1 MTIKKTNL
9 NIKAIFNYL
18 QSDFIK
24 KKRSFTIGLTTVF
37 LVVFFICLL
46 MNTLSL
52 APAIFLRLSEDQA
65 GEIDII
71 MLPYFNQQDASKLP
85 SAFDRI
91 YKNKNEEKSAS
102 NFLQFLNF
110 TDMNSKLANN
120 KEIQGIT
127 PRWVVSG
134 NVTNQNNSWAL
145 SNILIINSR
154 LENKYGLGRKLNLQE
169 LNSFVI
175 FFNYRNAILVI
186 LFLKI

>member
-1 MTIKKTNL
+1 MKIANF
-9 NIKAIFNYL
+9 NFKAILNYL
-18 QSDFIK
+18 KSDLSK
-24 KKRSFTIGLTTVF
+24 KKRSYTIGLTTVF

-52 APAIFLRLSEDQA
+52 APAIFLRLSEDQT

-91 YKNKNEEKSAS
+91 LVNLKEEKSAL

-110 TDMNSKLANN
+110 TEMRSKLENN

-127 PRWVVSG
+127 PRWVISG
-134 NVTNQNNSWAL
+134 NVTNNNDIWAL

-154 LENKYGLGRKLNLQE
+154 LENQYGLGRKLNLTE

-175 FFNYRNAILVI
+175 FF
-186 LFLKI
+186 